1 MDNNFNNILKEFR
14 TKHKLTQPEMS
25 VILGISLRMY
35 QLYESNSFTGSEN
48 KKSKY
53 IAKLTSWEIKKDESN
68 KHEISFVNE
77 PNENYG
83 TKAPPSREEDLLL
96 VIKNLEARVKDKEEI
111 ISLMR
116 DKISKAETIEKLFI
130 SALHSPRTLKEF
142 HSLIESSFV

>member
-1 MDNNFNNILKEFR
+1 MEKSFSDILKSYRLENN
-14 TKHKLTQPEMS
+14 LSQNEMS
-25 VILGISLRMY
+25 IKLGISENMYRMY
-35 QLYESNSFTGSEN
+35 ENGKYNGSTNRIQKYLNKLSANISNISEPDSFKE
-48 KKSKY
+48 
-53 IAKLTSWEIKKDESN
+53 
-68 KHEISFVNE
+68 
-77 PNENYG
+77 YG
-83 TKAPPSREEDLLL
+83 KAPPSREEDLLL